1 MKLPMRT
8 FLMISLL
15 AGLTASLG
23 AQELPAAPSSAGKT
37 AAAPAPAPAPAQTA
51 ASANETP
58 KPVPVAA
65 AKPAAPPPSVND
77 DVPDTGTI
85 IRKRVD
91 EVNVI
96 FTVTDKGG
104 HFIKGLK
111 QDDFSVLD
119 DKRPP
124 QSMVAFRS
132 ETNLPLRAAL
142 LIDSSNSIRDRF
154 SFELDASA
162 EFLSQ
167 TIRPKVDKAIV
178 YGFDATPDPV

>member
-1 MKLPMRT
+1 MKLPLRT

-23 AQELPAAPSSAGKT
+23 AQELPAAPSAAGK
-37 AAAPAPAPAPAQTA
+37 AAAEQPVPAPTQTTAPG
-51 ASANETP
+51 NGTP
-58 KPVPVAA
+58 RPVPVAA
-65 AKPAAPPPSVND
+65 AKPAAPAPSVND

-85 IRKRVD
+85 IRNRVD

-96 FTVTDKGG
+96 FTVTDKSG

-119 DKRPP
+119 DKQPP

-154 SFELDASA
+154 TFELDASA

-167 TIRPKVDKAIV
+167 TIRPKVDKAI
-178 YGFDATPDPV
+178 